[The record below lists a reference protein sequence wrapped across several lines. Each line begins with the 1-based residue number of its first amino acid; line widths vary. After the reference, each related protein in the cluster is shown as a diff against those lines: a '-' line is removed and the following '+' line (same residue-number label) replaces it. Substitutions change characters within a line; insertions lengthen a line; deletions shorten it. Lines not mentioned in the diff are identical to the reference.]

1 MTNITEILNEYTNG
15 TKTLEETNAA
25 LKEAGADFHLNPD
38 KNALTEEEIKAT
50 IVSDD
55 PAGVTGF
62 GLLDSGT
69 GTMDKVQVKEG
80 VMVNCDMGESYAI
93 VLIGGKMFNVDGAKL
108 VPYGAKA

>member
-25 LKEAGADFHLNPD
+25 LKEAGVDFHLNPG

-50 IVSDD
+50 VVSDD

-62 GLLDSGT
+62 GMLDTGT
-69 GTMDKVQVKEG
+69 GTMDKVEVKEG
-80 VMVNCDMGESYAI
+80 KILNGGVGKSYALI
-93 VLIGGKMFNVDGAKL
+93 LIGGKMFKVDDETL
-108 VPYGAKA
+108 VPYTAE